1 MENITKNL
9 NTEIKTNT
17 GNLEEV
23 YIIFKEY
30 ISNIIF
36 SVEKS
41 MFSILSKM
49 NHQKNLNHDSIYE
62 LLKPMLS
69 RYVKNLEL
77 GNFNEYDLT
86 TFSKLD
92 SLITIDNNKKT
103 KIIED
108 LINLIYPFFN
118 RNSFNIND
126 EEIYLQQIDEQVD
139 MLFDI
144 NKIDILK
151 KLSSRK

>member
-1 MENITKNL
+1 MNNIGKNL
-9 NTEIKTNT
+9 NTKIPTNT
-17 GNLEEV
+17 TNLEEV
-23 YIIFKEY
+23 YNILKQY
-30 ISNIIF
+30 ISNIIY

-41 MFSILSKM
+41 MFSILNNM

-69 RYVKNLEL
+69 QYINNLESQVY
-77 GNFNEYDLT
+77 NDYDLS

-92 SLITIDNNKKT
+92 NLTKIENNKKT
-103 KIIED
+103 KIIEY
-108 LINLIYPFFN
+108 LINLIYPFFDRTN
-118 RNSFNIND
+118 FNIDN
-126 EEIYLQQIDEQVD
+126 EEVYLQQIDEQFD

-151 KLSSRK
+151 IINNK